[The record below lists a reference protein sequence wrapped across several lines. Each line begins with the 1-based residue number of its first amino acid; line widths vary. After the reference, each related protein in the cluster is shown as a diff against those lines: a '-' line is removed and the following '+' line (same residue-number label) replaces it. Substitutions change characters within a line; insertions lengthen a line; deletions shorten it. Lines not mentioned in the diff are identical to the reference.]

1 MNNPYTVLGVSA
13 GATDAEIKAAYR
25 KLAKEHHPDRGGD
38 NNKFAEINAAY
49 DSIKDTDARLQY
61 GDRQAQQAA
70 QRGYRQNQAF
80 TGAFD
85 FNEMFAD
92 TFRPRS
98 FKPQNKDVEV
108 IFDISLEDV
117 YNCATKNVNITY
129 PNGNRQVTIQ
139 VPKGTTHGTRVKY
152 PGMGE
157 NYYPTPAGSLTVEFR
172 IKPHSVYTIE
182 GHDLVMRL
190 NISVKEA
197 MFGAEKIIETIDGR
211 QLKLN
216 LKSGTQS
223 NTRLRIPESGL
234 TQRNLPNANLYIEI
248 IVNIPSLSEEDL
260 NKPLHK
266 LP

>member
-61 GDRQAQQAA
+61 GDQQAQQAA
-70 QRGYRQNQAF
+70 YRGYRQNQAF
-80 TGAFD
+80 NFD
-85 FNEMFAD
+85 EVFAE

-98 FKPQNKDVEV
+98 FKPQNKDIEV
-108 IFDISLEDV
+108 VFDINLEDI
-117 YNCATKNVNITY
+117 YKCAARNINITY

-139 VPKGTTHGTRVKY
+139 IPKGTTHGSRVKY

-157 NYYPTPAGSLTVEFR
+157 NYYPTPPGSLTVEFR
-172 IKPHSVYTIE
+172 IKPHSVYTVE

-197 MFGAEKIIETIDGR
+197 MFGTEKIIQTIDGR
-211 QLKLN
+211 QLKIN
-216 LKSGTQS
+216 LKPGTQP

-234 TQRNLPNANLYIEI
+234 TQQNLPNANLYIEI
-248 IVNIPSLSEEDL
+248 AVNIPSLCKEDL
-260 NKPLHK
+260 HK
-266 LP
+266 TLNELS